1 MAQNWDEERLIK
13 MISSGEERQVNDA
26 AAEIS
31 RLSWNMVAKI
41 VRIGGGTDHDVQTI
55 IDDAILALFK
65 IVQAGS
71 FDPGRASLKTL
82 FYRIAKNKW
91 LDELDRRFGHAA
103 PLTPLTN
110 EYEDIRDFSQ
120 NRIDTQ
126 LFTKEEE
133 AAMDR
138 ALAQLSPEC
147 RELFIMVYNKGISLR
162 AVAERLGISESAVK
176 KRHQR
181 CKEKLRNIFGHDP
194 RIG

>member
-1 MAQNWDEERLIK
+1 MAQNWDEEHLLE
-13 MISSGEERQVNDA
+13 MILSGEERQINDA

-41 VRIGGGTDHDVQTI
+41 VRIGGGTNNDVQTI
-55 IDDAILALFK
+55 IADAILALFN

-71 FDPGRASLKTL
+71 FDPDRASLKTL

-91 LDELDRRFGHAA
+91 LDELDRRSGHSA
-103 PLTPLTN
+103 PLIPLTN
-110 EYEDIRDFSQ
+110 EYDNIRDFSP
-120 NRIDTQ
+120 NRIDIQ

-147 RELFIMVYNKGISLR
+147 RELINLIYNRGISLR
-162 AVAERLGISESAVK
+162 VVAERLRISESAIK